1 MINYEKKVADSFHTI
16 SEPSEGLFKDKG
28 SKFLSFAIPIENNQE
43 IKALL
48 EKYRKEYYDARHV
61 CYAYMI
67 GAERNEYRSNDDG
80 EPSGTA
86 GKPILGQINSYNLTN
101 ILIIVVRYFGGILL
115 GTSGL
120 INAYKNAAKDAI
132 DNAKIV
138 TCAIKIQH
146 TISVPYDIIND
157 IMRIIKDNRAQIVQ
171 TEYDNNNQ
179 ILTIQ
184 VEQALNDNFETK
196 ITKYEGYGLKRF

>member
-1 MINYEKKVADSFHTI
+1 MADSFQTI

-28 SKFLSFAIPIENNQE
+28 SKFLSFAIPIENTQE

-48 EKYRKEYYDARHV
+48 EKYRKEYYDARHI

-67 GAERNEYRSNDDG
+67 GTERNEYRSNDDG

-138 TCAIKIQH
+138 TCTITIQH

>member
-1 MINYEKKVADSFHTI
+1 MADSFHTI

>member
-1 MINYEKKVADSFHTI
+1 MADSFQTI

-28 SKFLSFAIPIENNQE
+28 SKFLSFAIPIENTQE

-157 IMRIIKDNRAQIVQ
+157 VMRIIKDNRAQIVQ